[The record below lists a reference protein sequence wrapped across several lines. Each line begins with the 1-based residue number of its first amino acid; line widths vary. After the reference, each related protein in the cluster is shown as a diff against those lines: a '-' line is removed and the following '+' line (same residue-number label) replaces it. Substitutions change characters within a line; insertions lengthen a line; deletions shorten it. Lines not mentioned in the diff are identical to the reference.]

1 MLVKARAITKQSTKE
16 IKYVRYHFQLF
27 QISSFY
33 HELID
38 MFDVFWQTH
47 HGIKITFYLIRKMY
61 KIRTYY
67 NFNESDNQDLY

>member
-38 MFDVFWQTH
+38 MFDVF
-47 HGIKITFYLIRKMY
+47 
-61 KIRTYY
+61 
-67 NFNESDNQDLY
+67 